1 VPSNRHFAHPGQHS
15 TPNLFLPHSG
25 KPIVAAGYTTRRWQ
39 RRDVVV
45 ARPVGIALPDCHPIR
60 GGATRIL
67 IIDDDPKASPAP
79 AQPLEE
85 SPDQSITALRP
96 VVHEYQVATPVPGEP
111 AMAHEVSGE
120 VSVNGHPDTSR
131 VRELI
136 ARVEELLRHTRSLPA
151 ASGAGWAGTIQFGN
165 VMLEPA
171 THTVLR
177 AGQPVRVT
185 HTEFRLLLALIRRR
199 GAIASRIELLRE
211 VWGAGAAV
219 SRRAV
224 DTHIARLRRKLEE
237 DPANPRHI
245 LTALAWGYRFRA

>member
-1 VPSNRHFAHPGQHS
+1 
-15 TPNLFLPHSG
+15 
-25 KPIVAAGYTTRRWQ
+25 
-39 RRDVVV
+39 
-45 ARPVGIALPDCHPIR
+45 
-60 GGATRIL
+60 
-67 IIDDDPKASPAP
+67 
-79 AQPLEE
+79 
-85 SPDQSITALRP
+85 
-96 VVHEYQVATPVPGEP
+96 VVHEYQIATPLPGEVLAAP
-111 AMAHEVSGE
+111 ESVGE
-120 VSVNGHPDTSR
+120 MNENGHPDTST

-136 ARVEELLRHTRSLPA
+136 ARVEELLNRTRKLPA
-151 ASGAGWAGTIQFGN
+151 AASSGWAGTIQFGS

-171 THTVLR
+171 TQTVLR
-177 AGQPVRVT
+177 SGQPVKVT

-245 LTALAWGYRFRA
+245 LTALAWGYRFRP

>member
-1 VPSNRHFAHPGQHS
+1 MA
-15 TPNLFLPHSG
+15 TP
-25 KPIVAAGYTTRRWQ
+25 
-39 RRDVVV
+39 
-45 ARPVGIALPDCHPIR
+45 LPDEA
-60 GGATRIL
+60 AT
-67 IIDDDPKASPAP
+67 
-79 AQPLEE
+79 
-85 SPDQSITALRP
+85 
-96 VVHEYQVATPVPGEP
+96 
-111 AMAHEVSGE
+111 AHEVSDE
-120 VSVNGHPDTSR
+120 VSVNGHSDASR

-151 ASGAGWAGTIQFGN
+151 TAGSGWAGTIQFGN
-165 VMLEPA
+165 VLLEPA